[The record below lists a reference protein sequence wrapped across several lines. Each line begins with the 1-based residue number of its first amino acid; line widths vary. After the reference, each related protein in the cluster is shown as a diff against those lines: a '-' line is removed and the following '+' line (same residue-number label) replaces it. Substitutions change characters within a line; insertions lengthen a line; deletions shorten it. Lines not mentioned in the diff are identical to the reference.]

1 MVKTLTN
8 FSTLLAIY
16 SGLVTQ
22 SLVLAILGHTAVKFQ
37 VSNSGTV
44 SHQYVNIKIEK
55 HLHTKNTHLVLFP
68 FFKLNCISPKTA
80 NKNIPERTSKTCLS
94 NKDRS
99 KRKKHLDLRRKKKKT
114 KPFEDTARWQ
124 PLTNQGEK
132 PQKDPNL
139 LSPRSWISSLQ
150 N

>member
-99 KRKKHLDLRRKKKKT
+99 KRKKHLDLRRKKKKNQT
-114 KPFEDTARWQ
+114 IRGHSKMAATDKPRREASEGPQ
-124 PLTNQGEK
+124 PAVT
-132 PQKDPNL
+132 
-139 LSPRSWISSLQ
+139 
-150 N
+150 

>member
-55 HLHTKNTHLVLFP
+55 HLHTKNTHAHTQLY
-68 FFKLNCISPKTA
+68 
-80 NKNIPERTSKTCLS
+80 
-94 NKDRS
+94 
-99 KRKKHLDLRRKKKKT
+99 
-114 KPFEDTARWQ
+114 
-124 PLTNQGEK
+124 
-132 PQKDPNL
+132 
-139 LSPRSWISSLQ
+139 
-150 N
+150 